1 MAAMPVLKSSKKGS
15 KLLRWNKLLH
25 RLDVWFSGRA
35 LDAPA
40 FISGVFGCIS
50 LTNLPG
56 AKKMAPVKGAIFPLV
71 PTMVPPDDYVTVT
84 IAMIPSAM
92 PATVMSIEP
101 NARTVI
107 VAVAIVVSVAADP
120 YTKSL
125 SACDC
130 RGRNSDGC

>member
-1 MAAMPVLKSSKKGS
+1 MVAHEKQIGRMAVSYRIHPQPTKK
-15 KLLRWNKLLH
+15 WPP
-25 RLDVWFSGRA
+25 SG
-35 LDAPA
+35 
-40 FISGVFGCIS
+40 GH
-50 LTNLPG
+50 
-56 AKKMAPVKGAIFPLV
+56 FPLV
-71 PTMVPPDDYVTVT
+71 PIMVTPDDYVTVA

-101 NARTVI
+101 NPRTVI

-130 RGRNSDGC
+130 RGRNGDSC